1 MQSRIKDTGME
12 LLIVFGIGG
21 LIGTLI
27 AWTSNAYV
35 SGVQAFTELRE
46 NHSLFEISLAGN
58 QFELT
63 SLIFLWVAAG
73 IVIVIRRVFGV
84 VRWHGPADSIYHA
97 QQSKEPLDIKHGIAS
112 TLTAFTS
119 AAGGG
124 SVGQYGPLVHFG
136 ATLGIAVKRFVSS
149 RLSHEVYLGCGVAA
163 AISAGFGAPIA
174 GIVFAHEAVLR
185 HFSVRAIAPISIA
198 SVTASAVSQ
207 SFFNTSATFN
217 ISTSAPDLVSV
228 IPVLIIASP
237 IIAVAA
243 IVYMEALRR
252 SVVIAKDTGWSAERL
267 VITAA
272 TICGLVGIWIPEIL
286 GLGIGTI
293 NAMLDGVYQ
302 LPALILLLIA
312 KIAMTALC
320 IGFGLF
326 GGVFSPALFVG
337 VAVGGVISQIAIL
350 LGVPDLSVAISIAA
364 MAAVAANVIGAPVA
378 AVLIILEL
386 TQSYAYAVAALMAV
400 MASMLL
406 THRLFGHSFF
416 DRQLLD
422 RGIDLSLGREA
433 IALSQHTL
441 ETHLSDDYVKV
452 DETTSGQTAL
462 ELMRQAE
469 QTEAYVV
476 SDSGRLAGK
485 LSVHQAIQAN
495 KQTVFQFAD
504 ADPVLLNLDDSLQHA
519 MHTVSDF
526 VGESVPIIDRE
537 TRELL
542 GVITEG
548 DLFKAVIDVQS
559 TVRHQERD

>member
-1 MQSRIKDTGME
+1 ME

-485 LSVHQAIQAN
+485 LSVHQAIQAD

>member
-252 SVVIAKDTGWSAERL
+252 SVVIAKGTGWSAERL

-476 SDSGRLAGK
+476 SNSGRLAGK
-485 LSVHQAIQAN
+485 LSVHQAIQAD

>member
-1 MQSRIKDTGME
+1 
-12 LLIVFGIGG
+12 
-21 LIGTLI
+21 
-27 AWTSNAYV
+27 
-35 SGVQAFTELRE
+35 
-46 NHSLFEISLAGN
+46 
-58 QFELT
+58 
-63 SLIFLWVAAG
+63 SLIFLWIAACL
-73 IVIVIRRVFGV
+73 VIVIRRVFGV

-136 ATLGIAVKRFVSS
+136 ATLGIAVKRFISS
-149 RLSHEVYLGCGVAA
+149 RLPHEVYLGCGVAA

-174 GIVFAHEAVLR
+174 GIVFAHEAILR

-207 SFFNTSATFN
+207 SFFNTSAAFN

-237 IIAVAA
+237 IIAIAA

-252 SVVIAKDTGWSAERL
+252 SAAIAKHTGWSAERL

-302 LPALILLLIA
+302 LPMLILLLIT
-312 KIAMTALC
+312 KIVMTALC

-337 VAVGGVISQIAIL
+337 VAVGGVISQVAIF

-441 ETHLSDDYVKV
+441 ETHVSNEYIKV
-452 DETTSGQTAL
+452 DETTSGQSAL

-485 LSVHQAIQAN
+485 LSVHQAIQADN
-495 KQTVFQFAD
+495 QTVFQFAD
-504 ADPVLLNLDDSLQHA
+504 TDPVLLNLDDSLQHA

>member
-252 SVVIAKDTGWSAERL
+252 SVVIAKGTGWSAERL

-272 TICGLVGIWIPEIL
+272 TICGLAGIWIPEIL

-485 LSVHQAIQAN
+485 LSVHQAIQAD

>member
-1 MQSRIKDTGME
+1 MQSRIKDTSME

>member
-252 SVVIAKDTGWSAERL
+252 SVVIAKSTGWSAERL

>member
-1 MQSRIKDTGME
+1 MQSRIKDTSME

-21 LIGTLI
+21 LIGALI

-35 SGVQAFTELRE
+35 SGVHVFTELRE
-46 NHSLFEISLAGN
+46 NHALFEISLAGN
-58 QFELT
+58 QFELA

-84 VRWHGPADSIYHA
+84 VRRHGPADSIYHA

-237 IIAVAA
+237 IIAIAA

-252 SVVIAKDTGWSAERL
+252 SVAIAKGTGWSAERL

-337 VAVGGVISQIAIL
+337 VAVGAVISQLAIF

-452 DETTSGQTAL
+452 DETTSGQAAL

-485 LSVHQAIQAN
+485 LSVHQAIQADN
-495 KQTVFQFAD
+495 QTVFQFAD
-504 ADPVLLNLDDSLQHA
+504 ADPVLLKFDDSLQHA

>member
-252 SVVIAKDTGWSAERL
+252 SVVIAKGTGWSAERL

>member
-1 MQSRIKDTGME
+1 ME

-252 SVVIAKDTGWSAERL
+252 SVVIAKGTGWSAERL

-350 LGVPDLSVAISIAA
+350 LGVPNLSVAISIAA

>member
-1 MQSRIKDTGME
+1 
-12 LLIVFGIGG
+12 
-21 LIGTLI
+21 
-27 AWTSNAYV
+27 
-35 SGVQAFTELRE
+35 
-46 NHSLFEISLAGN
+46 
-58 QFELT
+58 
-63 SLIFLWVAAG
+63 
-73 IVIVIRRVFGV
+73 
-84 VRWHGPADSIYHA
+84 
-97 QQSKEPLDIKHGIAS
+97 
-112 TLTAFTS
+112 
-119 AAGGG
+119 
-124 SVGQYGPLVHFG
+124 
-136 ATLGIAVKRFVSS
+136 
-149 RLSHEVYLGCGVAA
+149 
-163 AISAGFGAPIA
+163 
-174 GIVFAHEAVLR
+174 
-185 HFSVRAIAPISIA
+185 
-198 SVTASAVSQ
+198 
-207 SFFNTSATFN
+207 
-217 ISTSAPDLVSV
+217 
-228 IPVLIIASP
+228 
-237 IIAVAA
+237 
-243 IVYMEALRR
+243 MEALRR
-252 SVVIAKDTGWSAERL
+252 SVAIAKHTGWSAERL
-267 VITAA
+267 IITAA

-302 LPALILLLIA
+302 LPALILLLIT

-337 VAVGGVISQIAIL
+337 VAVGGVISQVAIF

-441 ETHLSDDYVKV
+441 ETHLSDEYIKV
-452 DETTSGQTAL
+452 DETTLGQAAL

-485 LSVHQAIQAN
+485 LSVHQAIQAHN
-495 KQTVFQFAD
+495 QTVFQFAD

-559 TVRHQERD
+559 IVRHQERD

>member
-1 MQSRIKDTGME
+1 
-12 LLIVFGIGG
+12 
-21 LIGTLI
+21 
-27 AWTSNAYV
+27 
-35 SGVQAFTELRE
+35 
-46 NHSLFEISLAGN
+46 
-58 QFELT
+58 
-63 SLIFLWVAAG
+63 
-73 IVIVIRRVFGV
+73 
-84 VRWHGPADSIYHA
+84 
-97 QQSKEPLDIKHGIAS
+97 
-112 TLTAFTS
+112 
-119 AAGGG
+119 
-124 SVGQYGPLVHFG
+124 
-136 ATLGIAVKRFVSS
+136 
-149 RLSHEVYLGCGVAA
+149 
-163 AISAGFGAPIA
+163 
-174 GIVFAHEAVLR
+174 
-185 HFSVRAIAPISIA
+185 
-198 SVTASAVSQ
+198 
-207 SFFNTSATFN
+207 
-217 ISTSAPDLVSV
+217 
-228 IPVLIIASP
+228 
-237 IIAVAA
+237 
-243 IVYMEALRR
+243 MEALRR
-252 SVVIAKDTGWSAERL
+252 SAAFAKQTGWSAERL

-272 TICGLVGIWIPEIL
+272 TVCGLVGIWIPEIL

-293 NAMLDGVYQ
+293 NAMLDGIYQ
-302 LPALILLLIA
+302 LPALILLLIV

-337 VAVGGVISQIAIL
+337 VAVGGVISQIAIA

-422 RGIDLSLGREA
+422 RGIDLALGREA

-441 ETHLSDDYVKV
+441 EAHVSDDYVKV
-452 DETTSGQTAL
+452 NETSTGTEAL
-462 ELMRQAE
+462 ELMRQAD

-485 LSVHQAIQAN
+485 LSVHQAIEAGD
-495 KQTVFQFAD
+495 QTVFQFAD
-504 ADPVLLNLDDSLQHA
+504 ADPMLLNLDDSLQHA

-526 VGESVPIIDRE
+526 VGESVPIIARE

-559 TVRHQERD
+559 NVRHQERD

>member
-1 MQSRIKDTGME
+1 MQSRIKDTSME

-35 SGVQAFTELRE
+35 SGVQLFTELRE
-46 NHSLFEISLAGN
+46 SNSFFEISLAES

-63 SLIFLWVAAG
+63 SLIFLWIAAG
-73 IVIVIRRVFGV
+73 VVIVIRRVFGV

-136 ATLGIAVKRFVSS
+136 ATLGIAVKRYVSS

-252 SVVIAKDTGWSAERL
+252 SMAIAKHTGWSAGRL
-267 VITAA
+267 IITAA

-337 VAVGGVISQIAIL
+337 VAVGGVISQVAIF

-441 ETHLSDDYVKV
+441 ETHLSDDYVKL
-452 DETTSGQTAL
+452 DKATSGQQAL

-485 LSVHQAIQAN
+485 LSVHQAIQADN
-495 KQTVFQFAD
+495 QTVFQFAD
-504 ADPVLLNLDDSLQHA
+504 SNPVLLNIDESLQHA
-519 MHTVSDF
+519 MHTVSNF

-559 TVRHQERD
+559 TVRYKERD

>member
-1 MQSRIKDTGME
+1 MQSRINDTSME

-21 LIGTLI
+21 LIGALI

-35 SGVQAFTELRE
+35 SGVQVFTELRE

-73 IVIVIRRVFGV
+73 VVIVIRRVFGV

-174 GIVFAHEAVLR
+174 GIVFAHEAILR
-185 HFSVRAIAPISIA
+185 HFSVRAIAPISIS

-237 IIAVAA
+237 IIAIAA

-252 SVVIAKDTGWSAERL
+252 SAAIAKGTGWSAERL

-312 KIAMTALC
+312 KITMTALC

-337 VAVGGVISQIAIL
+337 VAVGGVVSQIAIFF
-350 LGVPDLSVAISIAA
+350 GVPDLSVAISIAA

-452 DETTSGQTAL
+452 DETTSGQAAL

-485 LSVHQAIQAN
+485 LSVHQAIQADN
-495 KQTVFQFAD
+495 QTVFQFAD

>member
-252 SVVIAKDTGWSAERL
+252 SVVIAKGTGWSAERL

-485 LSVHQAIQAN
+485 LSVHQAIQAD

>member
-1 MQSRIKDTGME
+1 MQSRIKDTSIE

-35 SGVQAFTELRE
+35 SGVQVFTELRE
-46 NHSLFEISLAGN
+46 SNSFFEISLAGS

-63 SLIFLWVAAG
+63 SLIFLWIAAG
-73 IVIVIRRVFGV
+73 VVIVIRRVFGV

-97 QQSKEPLDIKHGIAS
+97 QQSKDPLDIKHGIAS

-136 ATLGIAVKRFVSS
+136 ATLGIAVKRYVSS

-237 IIAVAA
+237 IIAIAA

-252 SVVIAKDTGWSAERL
+252 SMAIAKHTGWSAGRL
-267 VITAA
+267 IITAA

-337 VAVGGVISQIAIL
+337 VAVGGVISQVAIF

-452 DETTSGQTAL
+452 DEATLGQEAL

-485 LSVHQAIQAN
+485 LSVHQAIQADN
-495 KQTVFQFAD
+495 QTVFQFAD
-504 ADPVLLNLDDSLQHA
+504 SNPVLLNIDESLQHA
-519 MHTVSDF
+519 MHTVSNF

-559 TVRHQERD
+559 TVRHKERD

>member
-207 SFFNTSATFN
+207 SFFNASATFN
-217 ISTSAPDLVSV
+217 ISISAPDLVSV

-252 SVVIAKDTGWSAERL
+252 SVVIAKGTGWSAERL

-485 LSVHQAIQAN
+485 LSVHQAIQAD

>member
-1 MQSRIKDTGME
+1 MQSRIKDTGIE

-35 SGVQAFTELRE
+35 SGVQFFTALRE
-46 NHSLFEISLAGN
+46 NNPLFEISLAGS

-63 SLIFLWVAAG
+63 SLVFLWIAAG
-73 IVIVIRRVFGV
+73 IVILIRRVFGV

-174 GIVFAHEAVLR
+174 GIVFAHEAILR

-207 SFFNTSATFN
+207 AIFNPSATFN

-237 IIAVAA
+237 IIAIAA
-243 IVYMEALRR
+243 IIYMEALRR
-252 SVVIAKDTGWSAERL
+252 SAAFAKQTGWSAERL

-272 TICGLVGIWIPEIL
+272 TVCGLVGIWIPEIL

-302 LPALILLLIA
+302 LPALMLLLVV

-337 VAVGGVISQIAIL
+337 VAVGGVISQIAIVL
-350 LGVPDLSVAISIAA
+350 DVPDLSVAISIAA

-422 RGIDLSLGREA
+422 RGIDLALGREA

-441 ETHLSDDYVKV
+441 ETHVSDDFVKV
-452 DETTSGQTAL
+452 NERSTGIEAL
-462 ELMRQAE
+462 ELMRQAD

-485 LSVHQAIQAN
+485 LSVHQAIEASD
-495 KQTVFQFAD
+495 QTVFQFAD
-504 ADPVLLNLDDSLQHA
+504 ADPMLLNLDDSLQHA

-526 VGESVPIIDRE
+526 VGESVPIIARE
-537 TRELL
+537 TRELQ

-559 TVRHQERD
+559 NVRHQERD

>member
-252 SVVIAKDTGWSAERL
+252 SVVIAKGTDWSAERL
-267 VITAA
+267 IITAA

>member
-1 MQSRIKDTGME
+1 MQSRIKDTGIE

-35 SGVQAFTELRE
+35 SGVQFFTTLRE
-46 NHSLFEISLAGN
+46 NNSLFEISLAGS

-63 SLIFLWVAAG
+63 SLVCLWIAAG
-73 IVIVIRRVFGV
+73 IVILIRRVFGV

-174 GIVFAHEAVLR
+174 GIVFAHEAILR

-207 SFFNTSATFN
+207 AFFNTSATFN
-217 ISTSAPDLVSV
+217 ISASAPDLVSV

-237 IIAVAA
+237 IIAIAA

-252 SVVIAKDTGWSAERL
+252 SAAFAKQTGWSAERL
-267 VITAA
+267 VIIAA

-293 NAMLDGVYQ
+293 NAMLDGAYQ
-302 LPALILLLIA
+302 LPALLLLLVV

-337 VAVGGVISQIAIL
+337 VAVGGVISQLAIA

-422 RGIDLSLGREA
+422 RGIDLALGREA

-452 DETTSGQTAL
+452 NETSTGTEAL
-462 ELMRQAE
+462 ELMRQAD

-485 LSVHQAIQAN
+485 LSVHQAIEAGD
-495 KQTVFQFAD
+495 QTVFQFAD
-504 ADPVLLNLDDSLQHA
+504 ADPMLLNLDDSLQHA

-526 VGESVPIIDRE
+526 VGESVPIIARD

>member
-1 MQSRIKDTGME
+1 ME

-252 SVVIAKDTGWSAERL
+252 SVVIAKGTGWSAERL

>member
-21 LIGTLI
+21 LIGALI

-35 SGVQAFTELRE
+35 SGVHVFTELRE

-58 QFELT
+58 QFELA

-97 QQSKEPLDIKHGIAS
+97 QQAKEPLDIKHGIAS

-207 SFFNTSATFN
+207 SFFNASATFN

-237 IIAVAA
+237 IIAIAA

-252 SVVIAKDTGWSAERL
+252 SVAIAKGTGWSAERL

-272 TICGLVGIWIPEIL
+272 TICGLIGIWIPEIL

-337 VAVGGVISQIAIL
+337 VAVGAVISQLAIF
-350 LGVPDLSVAISIAA
+350 LGVPDLNVAISIAA

-452 DETTSGQTAL
+452 DETTSGQAAL

-485 LSVHQAIQAN
+485 LSVHQAIQADN
-495 KQTVFQFAD
+495 QTVFQFAD
-504 ADPVLLNLDDSLQHA
+504 ADPVLLKLDDSLQHA

>member
-1 MQSRIKDTGME
+1 MQSRIKDTSME

-35 SGVQAFTELRE
+35 SGVQFFTELRE
-46 NHSLFEISLAGN
+46 HHSFFEISLAGS

-63 SLIFLWVAAG
+63 SLIFLWIAAG

-97 QQSKEPLDIKHGIAS
+97 RQSKEPLDIKHGIAS

-237 IIAVAA
+237 IIAIAA

-252 SVVIAKDTGWSAERL
+252 SVAIAKGTGWSAERL

-272 TICGLVGIWIPEIL
+272 TICGVVGIWIPEIL

-312 KIAMTALC
+312 KIVMTALC

-337 VAVGGVISQIAIL
+337 VAVGGVISQVAIF

-386 TQSYAYAVAALMAV
+386 TQSYTYAVAALMAV

-406 THRLFGHSFF
+406 THRLFGHSF
-416 DRQLLD
+416 L
-422 RGIDLSLGREA
+422 
-433 IALSQHTL
+433 IANFWIA
-441 ETHLSDDYVKV
+441 
-452 DETTSGQTAL
+452 AL
-462 ELMRQAE
+462 IFR
-469 QTEAYVV
+469 
-476 SDSGRLAGK
+476 
-485 LSVHQAIQAN
+485 
-495 KQTVFQFAD
+495 
-504 ADPVLLNLDDSLQHA
+504 
-519 MHTVSDF
+519 
-526 VGESVPIIDRE
+526 
-537 TRELL
+537 
-542 GVITEG
+542 
-548 DLFKAVIDVQS
+548 
-559 TVRHQERD
+559 

>member
-1 MQSRIKDTGME
+1 MQRRIKDTSME

-21 LIGTLI
+21 LIGALI
-27 AWTSNAYV
+27 ALTSNAYV
-35 SGVQAFTELRE
+35 SGVQVFTELRE
-46 NHSLFEISLAGN
+46 HHSLFEISLAGN
-58 QFELT
+58 QFELS
-63 SLIFLWVAAG
+63 SLIFLWAAAG
-73 IVIVIRRVFGV
+73 IVIVIRRVFGI

-237 IIAVAA
+237 IVAIAA

-252 SVVIAKDTGWSAERL
+252 SVAIAKGTGWSAERL

-337 VAVGGVISQIAIL
+337 VAVGGVISQIAIF

-378 AVLIILEL
+378 AVLIVLEL

-441 ETHLSDDYVKV
+441 ETHLSDDYIKV
-452 DETTSGQTAL
+452 DETTSGQAAL

-485 LSVHQAIQAN
+485 LSVHQAIQADN
-495 KQTVFQFAD
+495 RTVFQFAD

-559 TVRHQERD
+559 IVRHQERD

>member
-1 MQSRIKDTGME
+1 MQSRIKDTGIE

-35 SGVQAFTELRE
+35 SGVQFFTALRE
-46 NHSLFEISLAGN
+46 NNTLFEISLAGS

-63 SLIFLWVAAG
+63 SLIFLWIAAVV
-73 IVIVIRRVFGV
+73 VILIRRVFGV

-174 GIVFAHEAVLR
+174 GIVFAHEAILR

-207 SFFNTSATFN
+207 AFFNPSATFN

-228 IPVLIIASP
+228 IPVLIVASP
-237 IIAVAA
+237 IIAIAA
-243 IVYMEALRR
+243 IIYMEALRR
-252 SVVIAKDTGWSAERL
+252 SAAFAKQTGWSAERL

-272 TICGLVGIWIPEIL
+272 TVCGLVGIWIPEIL

-293 NAMLDGVYQ
+293 NAMLDGIYQ
-302 LPALILLLIA
+302 LPALILLLIV

-337 VAVGGVISQIAIL
+337 VAVGGVISQIAIA
-350 LGVPDLSVAISIAA
+350 LGIPDLSVAISIAA

-422 RGIDLSLGREA
+422 RGIDLALGREA

-441 ETHLSDDYVKV
+441 EAHVSDDYVKV
-452 DETTSGQTAL
+452 NETSTGTKAL
-462 ELMRQAE
+462 ELMRQAD

-485 LSVHQAIQAN
+485 LSVHQAIEAGD
-495 KQTVFQFAD
+495 QTVFQFAD
-504 ADPVLLNLDDSLQHA
+504 ADPMLLNLDDSLQHA

-526 VGESVPIIDRE
+526 VGESVPIIARE

-559 TVRHQERD
+559 NVRHQERD

>member
-252 SVVIAKDTGWSAERL
+252 SVVIAKGTGWSAERL

-485 LSVHQAIQAN
+485 LSVHQAIQAD
-495 KQTVFQFAD
+495 KQMVFQFAD

>member
-1 MQSRIKDTGME
+1 MQSRIQDAGLE

-21 LIGTLI
+21 VIGTLI
-27 AWTSNAYV
+27 AWTSNLYV
-35 SGVQAFTELRE
+35 AGVEFFTSLRE
-46 NHSLFEISLAGN
+46 NNALLEITLAGSE
-58 QFELT
+58 FELT
-63 SLIFLWVAAG
+63 SVICLWIAAA
-73 IVIVIRRVFGV
+73 IIIVIRRVFGV

-136 ATLGIAVKRFVSS
+136 ATLGIVIKRFVSS

-174 GIVFAHEAVLR
+174 GIVFAHEAILR
-185 HFSVRAIAPISIA
+185 HFSVRAIAPISVA

-207 SFFNTSATFN
+207 TFFNPSATFN
-217 ISTSAPDLVSV
+217 ISTTAPDLVSL
-228 IPVLIIASP
+228 IPVLIVTSPVIA
-237 IIAVAA
+237 IAA
-243 IVYMEALRR
+243 IIYMEALRR
-252 SVVIAKDTGWSAERL
+252 SAVFAKNTGWSPERL
-267 VITAA
+267 IITAA
-272 TICGLVGIWIPEIL
+272 TICGIVGIWIPEIL

-293 NAMLDGVYQ
+293 NSMLDGVYQ
-302 LPALILLLIA
+302 LPALILLLIV

-337 VAVGGVISQIAIL
+337 VAAGSIVGQIAIL
-350 LGVPDLSVAISIAA
+350 IGIPDLSVAISIAA

-386 TQSYAYAVAALMAV
+386 TQSYAYAVAALISV

-422 RGIDLSLGREA
+422 RGINLALGREA
-433 IALSQHTL
+433 IALSQHSL
-441 ETHLSDDYVKV
+441 ETHLNDDYVKV
-452 DETTSGQTAL
+452 SETTAGTVAL
-462 ELMRQAE
+462 ELMREAN

-476 SDSGRLAGK
+476 STSGRLAGK
-485 LSVHQAIQAN
+485 LSVHQAIEAN
-495 KQTVFQFAD
+495 DQTVFQFSD
-504 ADPVLLNLDDSLQHA
+504 TDPLVLNIDDSLQHA
-519 MHTVSDF
+519 MHEVSDF
-526 VGESVPIIDRE
+526 IGESVPIISRE

-548 DLFKAVIDVQS
+548 DLFKAVIEVQS

>member
-1 MQSRIKDTGME
+1 MQSRIKDTSME

-21 LIGTLI
+21 LIGALI
-27 AWTSNAYV
+27 ALTSNAYV
-35 SGVQAFTELRE
+35 SGVQVFTELRE
-46 NHSLFEISLAGN
+46 HHSLFEISLAGN
-58 QFELT
+58 QFELS
-63 SLIFLWVAAG
+63 SLIFLWAAAG
-73 IVIVIRRVFGV
+73 VVIVIRRVFGV

-198 SVTASAVSQ
+198 SVTPSAVSQ

-237 IIAVAA
+237 IIAIAA

-252 SVVIAKDTGWSAERL
+252 SVAIAKGTGWSAERL

-337 VAVGGVISQIAIL
+337 VAVGGVISQIAIF

-378 AVLIILEL
+378 AVLIVLEL

-441 ETHLSDDYVKV
+441 ETHLSDDYIKV
-452 DETTSGQTAL
+452 DETTSGQAAL

-485 LSVHQAIQAN
+485 LSVHQAIQADN
-495 KQTVFQFAD
+495 RTVFQFAD

-519 MHTVSDF
+519 MRTVSDF

>member
-27 AWTSNAYV
+27 AWISNAYV

-252 SVVIAKDTGWSAERL
+252 SVVIAKGTGWSAERL

-350 LGVPDLSVAISIAA
+350 LGVPNLSVAISIAA

-485 LSVHQAIQAN
+485 LSVHQAIQAD

-559 TVRHQERD
+559 TVRHLERD

>member
-252 SVVIAKDTGWSAERL
+252 SVVIAKGTGWSAERL

-350 LGVPDLSVAISIAA
+350 LGVPNLSVAISIAA

-485 LSVHQAIQAN
+485 LSVHQAIQAD

>member
-252 SVVIAKDTGWSAERL
+252 SVVIAKGTGWTAERL

-337 VAVGGVISQIAIL
+337 VAVGGVISQVAIL

-485 LSVHQAIQAN
+485 LSVHQAIQAD

>member
-1 MQSRIKDTGME
+1 MQSRIKDTSME

-21 LIGTLI
+21 LIGALI

-35 SGVQAFTELRE
+35 SGVQVFTELRE
-46 NHSLFEISLAGN
+46 DHSLFEISLAGN

-136 ATLGIAVKRFVSS
+136 ATLGVAVKRFVSS

-237 IIAVAA
+237 IIAIAA

-252 SVVIAKDTGWSAERL
+252 SVAIAKGTGWSAERL

-272 TICGLVGIWIPEIL
+272 TICGIVGIWIPEIL

-337 VAVGGVISQIAIL
+337 VAVGGVISQIAIF

-364 MAAVAANVIGAPVA
+364 MAAVAANIIGAPVA

-452 DETTSGQTAL
+452 DETTSGQATL

-485 LSVHQAIQAN
+485 LSVHQAIQADN
-495 KQTVFQFAD
+495 QTVFQFAD

>member
-1 MQSRIKDTGME
+1 MQSRIIDTSME
-12 LLIVFGIGG
+12 LLIVFGMGG

-35 SGVQAFTELRE
+35 SGVQVFTELRE
-46 NHSLFEISLAGN
+46 SNSFFEISLAGS

-63 SLIFLWVAAG
+63 SLIFLWIAAG
-73 IVIVIRRVFGV
+73 VVIVIRRVFGV

-149 RLSHEVYLGCGVAA
+149 RLPHEVYLGCGVAA

-237 IIAVAA
+237 IIAIAA

-252 SVVIAKDTGWSAERL
+252 SVAIAKHTGWSAERL

-293 NAMLDGVYQ
+293 NAMLDGMYQ
-302 LPALILLLIA
+302 LPALILLLIT

-337 VAVGGVISQIAIL
+337 VAVGGVISQVAIF

-416 DRQLLD
+416 DRQLLA

-441 ETHLSDDYVKV
+441 ETHLSDDYGRYY
-452 DETTSGQTAL
+452 EATSGEEAL

-485 LSVHQAIQAN
+485 LSVHQAIQADN
-495 KQTVFQFAD
+495 QTVFQFAD
-504 ADPVLLNLDDSLQHA
+504 SNPVLLNIDESLQHA
-519 MHTVSDF
+519 MHTVSNF

>member
-1 MQSRIKDTGME
+1 MQSRIKDTSME

-21 LIGTLI
+21 LIGALI

-35 SGVQAFTELRE
+35 SGVQVFTELRE
-46 NHSLFEISLAGN
+46 DHSLFEISLAGN

-237 IIAVAA
+237 IIAIAA

-252 SVVIAKDTGWSAERL
+252 SVAFAKGTDWSAERL

-337 VAVGGVISQIAIL
+337 VAVGGVISQLAIY

-452 DETTSGQTAL
+452 DETTSGQAAL

-485 LSVHQAIQAN
+485 LSVHQAIQADN
-495 KQTVFQFAD
+495 QTVFQFAD
-504 ADPVLLNLDDSLQHA
+504 ADPVLLNLDDSLQYA

>member
-1 MQSRIKDTGME
+1 ME

-252 SVVIAKDTGWSAERL
+252 SVVIAKGTGWSAERL

-548 DLFKAVIDVQS
+548 DLFKAVIDIQS